1 LTNNHTYGY
10 NKNNIL
16 GSKLVEETIDVD
28 RVKGEVE
35 EGPIMKDDSVH
46 IVIKQIIQWMN
57 ATLDMDILHGINIGH
72 ISLSLQSNHKEREC
86 AELWKERKEH
96 WETEDQIQKLLQLL
110 DSSSYHNINQ
120 IQGQSGENFNS
131 ETQQKSTNSWIL
143 DTGATDHVTYN
154 KRYFITFYK
163 IKHVN
168 VKLPNGTYVKAYNA
182 GLVQF
187 SNDFIIFNVLYI
199 PNFHSI

>member
-1 LTNNHTYGY
+1 LPNINKIFSLVIQQERQITILILLKQKICLILLTNNHTYGY

-35 EGPIMKDDSVH
+35 EGSIMKDDSVH

-86 AELWKERKEH
+86 AEL
-96 WETEDQIQKLLQLL
+96 
-110 DSSSYHNINQ
+110 
-120 IQGQSGENFNS
+120 
-131 ETQQKSTNSWIL
+131 
-143 DTGATDHVTYN
+143 
-154 KRYFITFYK
+154 
-163 IKHVN
+163 
-168 VKLPNGTYVKAYNA
+168 
-182 GLVQF
+182 
-187 SNDFIIFNVLYI
+187 
-199 PNFHSI
+199 